1 MSVALVPSPVIHPT
15 REEAQK
21 MFAGNKG
28 LAMVTVVIDGELR
41 QLHRDGQ
48 IDPEPFIRN
57 PFQDGHSSH
66 VSDPA

>member
-1 MSVALVPSPVIHPT
+1 
-15 REEAQK
+15 